1 MSEIADEIQNFKYNK
16 HSSQGKAE
24 RIAWIKEKIRPY
36 TQTDETT
43 KNNLNVI
50 NNKIR
55 YYLKWLQF
63 SPNTRKDYEDQI
75 LFELGLIE

>member
-1 MSEIADEIQNFKYNK
+1 MKPRKSSLPRPVDDEV
-16 HSSQGKAE
+16 
-24 RIAWIKEKIRPY
+24 
-36 TQTDETT
+36 T
-43 KNNLNVI
+43 KRNVTVI

-75 LFELGLIE
+75 LFELKLIE

>member
-1 MSEIADEIQNFKYNK
+1 MSEITDEIQNFKYNK

-24 RIAWIKEKIRPY
+24 RISWIKEKLKKY
-36 TQTDETT
+36 TFDDQVTKRNVNIITT
-43 KNNLNVI
+43 T
-50 NNKIR
+50 IR

-75 LFELGLIE
+75 LFELKLIE

>member
-1 MSEIADEIQNFKYNK
+1 MSEIIDEIQNFKYNK

-24 RIAWIKEKIRPY
+24 RIAWIKEKLRPY

-43 KNNLNVI
+43 KRNVTVI

-55 YYLKWLQF
+55 FYLRWLQF

-75 LFELGLIE
+75 LFELKLIE

>member
-1 MSEIADEIQNFKYNK
+1 MSEITDEIQNFKYNK

-24 RIAWIKEKIRPY
+24 RIAWIKEKLKPY
-36 TQTDETT
+36 TFDNEVT
-43 KNNLNVI
+43 KTNVTVI

-63 SPNTRKDYEDQI
+63 SPNTRRDYEDQI
-75 LFELGLIE
+75 LFELKLIE

>member
-1 MSEIADEIQNFKYNK
+1 MSEITKEIEDFKYEK
-16 HSSQGKAE
+16 HSSQGKEE
-24 RIAWIKEKIRPY
+24 RILWIKEKLKKY
-36 TQTDETT
+36 TLTDETT
-43 KNNLNVI
+43 KTNINLI
-50 NNKIR
+50 TTTMR

>member
-1 MSEIADEIQNFKYNK
+1 MSEITEEIQNFKYNK

-24 RIAWIKEKIRPY
+24 RIVWIKEKLRPY
-36 TQTDETT
+36 TTSDEVT
-43 KNNLNVI
+43 KRNVAVI

-63 SPNTRKDYEDQI
+63 SPNTRKDYEEQI
-75 LFELGLIE
+75 LFELKLIE

>member
-1 MSEIADEIQNFKYNK
+1 MSEITEEIQNFKYNK

-24 RIAWIKEKIRPY
+24 RIAWIKEKLRPY
-36 TQTDETT
+36 TQCDSSA
-43 KNNLNVI
+43 KRNVNVI

-75 LFELGLIE
+75 LFELKLIE

>member
-1 MSEIADEIQNFKYNK
+1 MSEITDEIQNFKYNK
-16 HSSQGKAE
+16 HSSQGKEE
-24 RIAWIKEKIRPY
+24 RILWIKEKLRPY

-43 KNNLNVI
+43 KKNVTVI

-75 LFELGLIE
+75 LFELRLIE